1 MKYSIVSLSLLLSL
15 SGCGQKSAS
24 DVQEEKSRTE
34 VTLTHVTF
42 GRIEKETILS
52 ATTAYL
58 NKSVVSTPIPAFV
71 TNVLVQPGTIVKA
84 GQTLYQLESKEQHA
98 LNDGGTAA
106 IPLKAQ
112 CNGIVLDVLQQTGS
126 YVTEGTTLCTVA
138 ELKSLVFEI
147 NVPYEQQRHVC
158 HGNKCT
164 LEMPDGTRLDANIE
178 SPLGTM
184 NTASQSERVIARAAR
199 TPFLPEGMN
208 VKAIFTIDGSS
219 SGKGMILP
227 KSAVQSDETLTEYW
241 VMKLSDDSTAVKIP
255 VKIGNS
261 DASEIEIKSDVLT
274 LQDRIILTGGYS
286 LEDGD
291 RVTVAEKEGA
301 L

>member
-1 MKYSIVSLSLLLSL
+1 MKYSIVSLSLLLGL

-42 GRIEKETILS
+42 GRIEKEIILS

-112 CNGIVLDVLQQTGS
+112 YNGIVLDVLQQTGS

-147 NVPYEQQRHVC
+147 NVPYEQQRHV
-158 HGNKCT
+158 
-164 LEMPDGTRLDANIE
+164 
-178 SPLGTM
+178 
-184 NTASQSERVIARAAR
+184 
-199 TPFLPEGMN
+199 
-208 VKAIFTIDGSS
+208 
-219 SGKGMILP
+219 
-227 KSAVQSDETLTEYW
+227 
-241 VMKLSDDSTAVKIP
+241 
-255 VKIGNS
+255 
-261 DASEIEIKSDVLT
+261 
-274 LQDRIILTGGYS
+274 
-286 LEDGD
+286 
-291 RVTVAEKEGA
+291 
-301 L
+301 

>member
-1 MKYSIVSLSLLLSL
+1 M
-15 SGCGQKSAS
+15 
-24 DVQEEKSRTE
+24 
-34 VTLTHVTF
+34 THVTF

-164 LEMPDGTRLDANIE
+164 LELPDDTRLDANIE

-208 VKAIFTIDGSS
+208 VKAIFTIEGSS